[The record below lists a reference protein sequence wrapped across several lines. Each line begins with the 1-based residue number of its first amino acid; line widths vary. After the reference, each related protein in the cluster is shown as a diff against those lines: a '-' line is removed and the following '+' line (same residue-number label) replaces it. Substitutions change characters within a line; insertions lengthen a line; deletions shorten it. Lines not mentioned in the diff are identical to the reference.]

1 MLARNFTVLPILALF
16 VITVCNSCQK
26 EKSSGTTNLT
36 IRLTDNP
43 YNATE
48 VNVDIQKVRVKFN
61 DDASDDGWID
71 LPTFPGVY
79 NLLDLQNGIDTV
91 LAQGII
97 PTGTLK
103 EVRFVLG
110 TDNSIMI
117 DSTLYPL
124 TIPSGS
130 ESGLKIKLNK
140 QLNASIDSLI
150 IDFDAALSI
159 LQTGTGDYKLK
170 PVLKIK

>member
-1 MLARNFTVLPILALF
+1 MIIRKTTVLF
-16 VITVCNSCQK
+16 VFAAVLVFVSSCKKENIT
-26 EKSSGTTNLT
+26 GTTELR
-36 IRLTDNP
+36 IHLTDNP
-43 YNATE
+43 YNASE
-48 VNVDIQKVRVKFN
+48 VNVDIKQVRVNFG
-61 DDASDDGWID
+61 DDSTGWVDIN
-71 LPTFPGVY
+71 TRSGVY

-91 LAQGII
+91 LALGIV
-97 PTGTLK
+97 PAGTLK

-110 TDNSIMI
+110 TDNSIKI
-117 DSTLYPL
+117 DSATYPL

-140 QLNASIDSLI
+140 RLNATLDSLV

-159 LQTGTGDYKLK
+159 LQTGNGEYKLK

>member
-1 MLARNFTVLPILALF
+1 MKALRY
-16 VITVCNSCQK
+16 VIPVVMVAGSIIACNK
-26 EKSSGTTNLT
+26 DNDTTTDLRV
-36 IRLTDNP
+36 RLTDNP

-48 VNVDIQKVRVKFN
+48 VNVDIKEVRVN
-61 DDASDDGWID
+61 MQDDSSGWVNLETRAGI
-71 LPTFPGVY
+71 Y
-79 NLLDLQNGIDTV
+79 NLLDYQNGIDT
-91 LAQGII
+91 LIAQTTV

-110 TDNSIMI
+110 SQNSIKI
-117 DSTLYPL
+117 DNVVYPL

-140 QLNASIDSLI
+140 QLNAHLDSLV

-159 LQTGTGDYKLK
+159 FQEGTGDYKLK

>member
-1 MLARNFTVLPILALF
+1 MKPLRFLIPATV
-16 VITVCNSCQK
+16 VIASVIACNK
-26 EKSSGTTNLT
+26 DNDTTTDLR

-48 VNVDIQKVRVKFN
+48 VNVDIQQVRIN
-61 DDASDDGWID
+61 LQDDSSGWVNLETRAGI
-71 LPTFPGVY
+71 Y
-79 NLLDLQNGIDTV
+79 NLLDYQNGIDT
-91 LAQGII
+91 LIAQTTV
-97 PTGTLK
+97 PTGTVK

-110 TDNSIMI
+110 SQNSIKI
-117 DSTLYPL
+117 ADVVYPL

-140 QLNASIDSLI
+140 RLNAHLDSLV

-159 LQTGTGDYKLK
+159 LQTGTGEYKLK

>member
-1 MLARNFTVLPILALF
+1 MSFRNFTVVLAVAAL
-16 VITVCNSCQK
+16 TVTFYACQK
-26 EKSSGTTNLT
+26 ENSSGNTNLK

-43 YNATE
+43 FNATE
-48 VNVDIQKVRVKFN
+48 VNVDIQKVRVKLSA
-61 DDASDDGWID
+61 DSSDDGWID
-71 LPTFPGVY
+71 LNTYPGVY
-79 NLLDLQNGIDTV
+79 NLLELQNGIDTV
-91 LAQGII
+91 LAQGLI
-97 PTGTLK
+97 PTGTLR

-110 TDNSIMI
+110 TENSIMI
-117 DSTLYPL
+117 DSTVYPL

-140 QLNASIDSLI
+140 QLNASVDSLI

-159 LQTGTGDYKLK
+159 LQTGTGEYKLK

>member
-1 MLARNFTVLPILALF
+1 MVIRAFTLAAIAAFSIVVLNA
-16 VITVCNSCQK
+16 CQK
-26 EKSSGTTNLT
+26 ENKSGTTNLKV
-36 IRLTDNP
+36 RLTDNP
-43 YNATE
+43 FNASE
-48 VNVDIQKVRVKFN
+48 VNVDIREVRVN
-61 DDASDDGWID
+61 LRDDSTGWVS
-71 LPTFPGVY
+71 LNTSAGVY
-79 NLLDLQNGIDTV
+79 NLLAFQNGVDTV
-91 LAQGII
+91 LASGLI

-110 TDNSIMI
+110 NNNSIKIDNSV
-117 DSTLYPL
+117 YPL

-140 QLNASIDSLI
+140 QLNATIDSLI

-159 LQTGTGDYKLK
+159 LQTGTGEYKLQ

>member
-1 MLARNFTVLPILALF
+1 MSFRNFTVVLAVAALAVTF
-16 VITVCNSCQK
+16 YACQK
-26 EKSSGTTNLT
+26 ENSSGKTNLK

-43 YNATE
+43 FNATE
-48 VNVDIQKVRVKFN
+48 VNVDIQKVRVKLSA
-61 DDASDDGWID
+61 DSSDDGWID
-71 LPTFPGVY
+71 LNTYPGVY
-79 NLLDLQNGIDTV
+79 NLLELQNGIDTV
-91 LAQGII
+91 LAQGLI
-97 PTGTLK
+97 PTGTLR

-110 TDNSIMI
+110 TDNSIVI
-117 DSTLYPL
+117 DSTVYPL

-140 QLNASIDSLI
+140 QLNASVDSLI

-159 LQTGTGDYKLK
+159 LQTGTGEYKLK